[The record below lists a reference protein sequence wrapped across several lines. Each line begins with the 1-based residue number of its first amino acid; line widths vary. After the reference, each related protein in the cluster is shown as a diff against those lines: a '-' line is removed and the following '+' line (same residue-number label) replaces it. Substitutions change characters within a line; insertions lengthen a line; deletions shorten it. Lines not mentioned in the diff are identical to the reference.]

1 MSSSSTSSASF
12 APLQFTGI
20 SQYSSDFQQI
30 LSRAVSIAQIPVT
43 QLTDEQTQ
51 IDSEETALGD
61 LNGAVGGLGSAVQ
74 TLGNLGSGQA
84 LAATTSDSSVV
95 TATATGATSPVSY
108 SITNVSSI
116 AAAASESSLTG
127 YPDGTTTTV
136 STTGTMKL
144 VYGSNS
150 YTITLGSGQNNLNGL
165 RDAINNLGVGVTA
178 SVLTTGGKNGDYL
191 SVSANSPGA
200 TTLQLID
207 NPTGAAKNILTSS
220 NQGKDTVFNLNGIPI
235 STPGTTVNS
244 VIPGVTL
251 TFKGTTAPNE
261 TVAVNV
267 ATDSSQI
274 ESALQNLV
282 SSYNTLQT
290 QLSAQYGTTTPGPL
304 QGNNILYQIRAAMSS
319 IVQYQG
325 SGSMPNLTS
334 LGIEMSQTG
343 QMSLNQS
350 TFNSLS
356 DSQISAALQLLGSST
371 TGVGGLQS
379 AFNQITDPVTGS
391 IAAQTTD
398 WNTMSQSISTQ
409 IADKNAS
416 IQQTQTSVNQQLQAA
431 DAMIAQLTSQQSIL
445 TASITS
451 LSYVSYGYN
460 TNANTSNSI

>member
-30 LSRAVSIAQIPVT
+30 LSRAVSIAQIPVM
-43 QLTDEQTQ
+43 QLTNEQTQ
-51 IDSEETALGD
+51 IDTEETDLGN
-61 LNGAVGGLGSAVQ
+61 LNTAVAAVGSALQ
-74 TLGNLGSGQA
+74 TLGNLGSGGA
-84 LAATTSDSSVV
+84 LSATTSDSNVV
-95 TATATGATSPVSY
+95 TATATGATAPASY
-108 SITNVSSI
+108 TISNVSSI
-116 AAAASESSLTG
+116 ATAASETSTTG
-127 YPDGTTTTV
+127 YPDGTTTAV
-136 STTGTMKL
+136 SATGTMKL

-150 YTITLGSGQNNLNGL
+150 YTITLGTGQNNLNGL
-165 RDAINNLGVGVTA
+165 RDAINNLGAGVTA
-178 SVLTTGGKNGDYL
+178 SVLTTGGTNGDYL

-207 NPTGAAKNILTSS
+207 NPSGTANNVLTSS
-220 NQGKDTVFNLNGIPI
+220 NQGKNTNFNLNGIPI

-251 TFKGTTAPNE
+251 NFTGTTSANE
-261 TVAVNV
+261 NVNVNV
-267 ATDSSQI
+267 ATNPSQI
-274 ESALQNLV
+274 SSALQTLV

-290 QLSAQYGTTTPGPL
+290 QMNSQFGTTAGSL
-304 QGNNILYQIRAAMSS
+304 QGNNILTQIQAAMSS

-343 QMSLNQS
+343 QMSLNQT

-356 DSQISAALQLLGSST
+356 DSQISSALSLLGSST
-371 TGVGGLQS
+371 TGVGGIQS
-379 AFNQITDPVTGS
+379 AFNQITDPITGS
-391 IAAQTTD
+391 ITAQTTD
-398 WNTMSQSISTQ
+398 WNTMSQNLASQ
-409 IADKNAS
+409 IATKNAS
-416 IQQTQTSVNQQLQAA
+416 IQQTQTSVNQRLQAA

-451 LSYVSYGYN
+451 LSYVDYGYN
-460 TNANTSNSI
+460 SNSSTTNSM